1 MGYGQLVPASAPGQ
15 LFATGFMLAA
25 ISCEVYLFSRVAM
38 LPLHAYRRKMEE
50 RILGQYGDVL
60 HEEQLWELASGD
72 QMRSLG
78 LSQSDDFVTREE
90 FCLMMLVRLER
101 ISPED
106 LSQCQEAFNR
116 LDVSKNGQLD
126 WRDVNAMRARRAS
139 VQLQKAQPLD

>member
-1 MGYGQLVPASAPGQ
+1 
-15 LFATGFMLAA
+15 
-25 ISCEVYLFSRVAM
+25 
-38 LPLHAYRRKMEE
+38 
-50 RILGQYGDVL
+50 
-60 HEEQLWELASGD
+60 
-72 QMRSLG
+72 
-78 LSQSDDFVTREE
+78 
-90 FCLMMLVRLER
+90 MMLVRLER

>member
-1 MGYGQLVPASAPGQ
+1 MA
-15 LFATGFMLAA
+15 
-25 ISCEVYLFSRVAM
+25 
-38 LPLHAYRRKMEE
+38 
-50 RILGQYGDVL
+50 
-60 HEEQLWELASGD
+60 QLWELASGD